1 MRKGNHH
8 WYCINSGIKLVINII
23 IHSVKLTIY
32 QKQTIGHHEMIL
44 LSMNC
49 SIITF
54 KYSFQVSKKRNKRCK
69 DWQFLILSYIKDRL
83 LKTSKSVG
91 FARCLRE
98 GICHRDLIIDCFYK
112 NILWLLPCPNLL
124 FNFHLFNDHNLFDI
138 SYTMLF
144 ISSKN
149 SQHNQSYNVSKFS
162 R

>member
-1 MRKGNHH
+1 
-8 WYCINSGIKLVINII
+8 
-23 IHSVKLTIY
+23 
-32 QKQTIGHHEMIL
+32 MIL

-124 FNFHLFNDHNLFDI
+124 FNFHFSMTRIFLTFPIRCFLSHQKIRNTTKVIAFQ
-138 SYTMLF
+138 
-144 ISSKN
+144 SSAAN
-149 SQHNQSYNVSKFS
+149 INQLYVTNEA
-162 R
+162 